1 MIPVAVLGSD
11 TLDVA
16 AINRSSLNF
25 AGLDV
30 RVRGNDTLSCGN
42 EDVNEDGFTDL
53 VCQFMDNPDAW
64 APGSGFATLSGLL
77 NDGSEFNGSDSI
89 CIVPGE

>member
-1 MIPVAVLGSD
+1 MPPDHTGNCFNVNGNGVIPVAVLGSD

-16 AINRSSLNF
+16 TIDRSSLKF

-42 EDVNEDGFTDL
+42 EDVNSDGITDL
-53 VCQFMDNPDAW
+53 VCQFIDNPDAW
-64 APGSGFATLSGLL
+64 LPLTRH
-77 NDGSEFNGSDSI
+77 
-89 CIVPGE
+89 